1 LARVSYLDFDLL
13 IDQSRAGY
21 RAQVLSAP
29 PGIERATCDF
39 VLPFDEKDI
48 KILLLSIGQPRRGG
62 TRRIES
68 TYTEEA
74 KKFGGRLFDAVF
86 TKDMWACLRRSL
98 EVAQAEGA
106 GLRIRLQLTRDAQ
119 ALADLPWEYL
129 YDSELNRFLALSADT
144 PVTRYLALPE
154 PVRPLTIQPP
164 LKVLV
169 MISSP
174 SDYLPLDVER
184 EWTILQDALH
194 DLSRDGLVVAER
206 LEKATLPHLQRRLRR
221 GEYHIFH
228 FIGHGAFDE
237 GTQDGVLLLED
248 DAGRGRAVSGQDLG
262 TLLHDHRSLRLAI
275 INACEGARSS
285 QSDPFAGTAQ
295 SLVQQGIPGVIA
307 MQFEISDDAA
317 IAFSHEFYGALA
329 DGFPMDAALAEA
341 RKAIYAAVPDVEW
354 GTPVLFM
361 RAPDGRVFDLGQQS
375 RGLAPAG
382 AAALPEQSAAVPEPK
397 AAKRSAADPVAAP
410 PALPRADVEALLTEA
425 LAYYYTDNWSQA
437 SPLFEQILA
446 AQPRYPGVAE
456 KLASARRQQALLEHY
471 TASEQAIAAEDWQ
484 AAVDNLQALVGLDP
498 GYRDAS
504 TLLVEARRQCDL
516 AALYE
521 EARRLFQAQAWQAV
535 PRVFQKI
542 TALDP
547 AYSDPDGLLAASR
560 ERAAAAER
568 ERQLDLLY
576 RQALLDMDH
585 GRLREAIAVF
595 EQVAALSPG
604 YRQTATLLERG
615 RQQLQL
621 EEKVA
626 AEQLAAER
634 AEAGRQRQDALAA
647 SFSVALA
654 HFEAGRWND
663 AVQAFRALMA
673 TAPDYADPAHGP
685 AVDLLAKAQEMRQL
699 AALPKIAPRGPRN
712 AAPGAPETGKGG
724 QTGEGGAQPLQHI
737 DRPKPKSLP
746 K

>member
-1 LARVSYLDFDLL
+1 M
-13 IDQSRAGY
+13 
-21 RAQVLSAP
+21 SAP
-29 PGIERATCDF
+29 PGVEHATCEF
-39 VLPFDEKDI
+39 ALPFDEKDI

-62 TRRIES
+62 TRRLES

-86 TKDMWACLRRSL
+86 GKDMWACLRRSL
-98 EVAQAEGA
+98 EVAQAQNA

-119 ALADLPWEYL
+119 GLADLPWEYL

-174 SDYLPLDVER
+174 SDYPPLNVER

-194 DLSRDGLVVAER
+194 DLSRDGSVVAER
-206 LEKATLPHLQRRLRR
+206 LDKATLPQLQRRLRR

-295 SLVQQGIPGVIA
+295 SLVQQGVPGVIA

-317 IAFSHEFYGALA
+317 LAFSHEFYGALA
-329 DGFPMDAALAEA
+329 DGFPMDGALAEA

-361 RAPDGRVFDLGQQS
+361 RAPDGRVFDFGQQS
-375 RGLAPAG
+375 RDAASAPVPPVQELT
-382 AAALPEQSAAVPEPK
+382 AATPQPS
-397 AAKRSAADPVAAP
+397 AAKRSLPGEALTAPVAAP
-410 PALPRADVEALLTEA
+410 RVDLEALLTEA
-425 LAYYYTDNWSQA
+425 LALYYTESWPQA
-437 SPLFEQILA
+437 SALFEQILA

-456 KLASARRQQALLEHY
+456 KLADAQRQQALNEHY
-471 TASEQAIAAEDWQ
+471 AAGQEASAAADWP
-484 AAVDNLQALVGLDP
+484 AAVEHLEAVVALDP
-498 GYRDAS
+498 RYRDAS
-504 TLLVEARRQCDL
+504 SLLADVRKQRDLTGLYAEAQ
-516 AALYE
+516 
-521 EARRLFQAQAWQAV
+521 RLFQAGAWQAV
-535 PRVFQKI
+535 PRVFDRI
-542 TALDP
+542 AALNP
-547 AYSDPDGLLAASR
+547 SYPDPDGLLAASR
-560 ERAAAAER
+560 ERISAAQQQGQVEI
-568 ERQLDLLY
+568 LY
-576 RQALLDMDH
+576 RQAVLDMDH
-585 GRLREAIAVF
+585 GRVREALAAL
-595 EQVAALSPG
+595 ERVAALSPG
-604 YRQTATLLERG
+604 YHQTAALLERA
-615 RQQLQL
+615 RQAVLD
-621 EEKVA
+621 EERA
-626 AEQLAAER
+626 AAER
-634 AEAGRQRQDALAA
+634 AVADRQRELADKFALA
-647 SFSVALA
+647 SA
-654 HFEAGRWND
+654 HYDAGRWGD
-663 AVQAFRALMA
+663 AVQELRGLLAA
-673 TAPDYADPAHGP
+673 APDYTDPDRGP
-685 AVDLLAKAQEMRQL
+685 AVDLLAKAQEMKQL
-699 AALPKIAPRGPRN
+699 AGLPKISPRGPRN
-712 AAPGAPETGKGG
+712 AATGASSPAPATPPSEAGTDKP
-724 QTGEGGAQPLQHI
+724 QQAQDSPAPPPQHI